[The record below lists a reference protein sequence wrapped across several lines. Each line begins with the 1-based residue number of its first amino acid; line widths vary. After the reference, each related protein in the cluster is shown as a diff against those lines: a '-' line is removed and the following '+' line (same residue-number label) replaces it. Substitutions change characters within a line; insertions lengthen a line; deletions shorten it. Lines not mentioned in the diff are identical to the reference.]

1 MISRNHW
8 QEHWRKR
15 RRLMLW
21 TVGVYVTALF
31 AFMPPAGSALNQ
43 ESATE
48 LSRRAYVIL
57 RQNCFGCHGA
67 GKMSGLDLRTAES
80 ALAGGDNGKVIEPSD
95 ASASRLYQF
104 ITHQSK
110 PAMPPGKKLPDAAI
124 ETLRR
129 WIEAGASFDGFEKEA
144 ATGKDD
150 GTAKSIERPITPEE
164 RDFWAFRPPRRSPR
178 PRVSHP
184 GWGANPIDA
193 FLLAKMKAKGLK
205 PSPRAD
211 RPTLIRRAYLDLTG
225 LPPAPEEVEAFVK
238 DSSPGAW
245 ERVIDRLLASPHYGE
260 RWARHWLDLVRYAD
274 SGGFEFDVDRPD
286 AWRYRDY
293 VVKAFN
299 DDKPYDRFIREQL
312 AGDEYAPDSQEAMIA
327 TGFLRLG
334 PEGGG
339 GGERGRQDALDDL
352 ITTTS
357 LTFMGL
363 TVGCARCHD
372 HKFDPIPQKDFYR
385 IQAIFA
391 PTRPVNYPL
400 VGADVVAAN
409 RAETQRIESLQ
420 RPLKKAKEELEA
432 PHLKALVEEAVS
444 RLPEYMQIAW
454 RTAPEKRTP
463 GQRLNVQ
470 QIKKTL
476 EDDSLSQKLTEKD
489 IVARMPADDKRKHQE
504 LVEQI
509 KALDQQKPKPY
520 PTARAIGESGP
531 KPGPTYLLYRGAPD
545 AKGPA
550 VTPGVLSVINE
561 TDFEFPAPP
570 PNANSSYRRR
580 GLAEWLTS
588 RQNPLTARVMV
599 NRIWQHHFGEGIVR
613 TPSNF
618 GKLGEPPTH
627 PELLDWLAVEFM
639 DGATDRQS
647 DGATGRRGD
656 GAKNNPQSA
665 IRNPQSQAW
674 SVKRMSRLMMT
685 SQAYQMASND
695 IEANVAIDP
704 ENRLLWRMP
713 RVRLEAEIIRD
724 QILSVAVNLDRRLG
738 GPCVYPY
745 IDPKLFQSSTKR
757 TWPGKS
763 DEDPSTWR
771 RSLYV
776 YSKRSIRY
784 PLFETFDQPNLVNS
798 CDRRN
803 RSTIAPQALLLMN
816 NNFVLTE
823 AKYFAERLRREA
835 GDAPPAQVE
844 LAYRLALARAPT
856 AFERAKVA
864 DFIRNDPNG
873 LAEFCHAL
881 FNLNEFVYRQ

>member
-1 MISRNHW
+1 MVIRKYRNLAALAGVFYLIVFFFLPGASA
-8 QEHWRKR
+8 
-15 RRLMLW
+15 RL
-21 TVGVYVTALF
+21 
-31 AFMPPAGSALNQ
+31 PQ
-43 ESATE
+43 ESAQE
-48 LSRRAYVIL
+48 LSRQAYAIL

-80 ALAGGDNGKVIEPSD
+80 VLAGGDNGKVIEPPD

-104 ITHQSK
+104 ITHQAK
-110 PAMPPGKKLPDAAI
+110 PTMPPGKKLADAAI
-124 ETLRR
+124 EALRR
-129 WIEAGASFDGFEKEA
+129 WIEAGSSFDGFEKEA
-144 ATGKDD
+144 AVEKNDEP
-150 GTAKSIERPITPEE
+150 AKLIERPITTEE
-164 RDFWAFRPPRRSPR
+164 RGFWAFQPPRKTNP
-178 PRVSHP
+178 PRVTQP
-184 GWGANPIDA
+184 GGSANPIDA

-211 RPTLIRRAYLDLTG
+211 RRTLIRRAYLDLTG
-225 LPPAPEEVEAFVK
+225 LPPGPEEVEAFVK
-238 DSSPGAW
+238 DAAPGAW
-245 ERVIDRLLASPHYGE
+245 ERLVDRLLASPHYGE

-299 DDKPYDRFIREQL
+299 DDKPYDQFIHEQL

-334 PEGGG
+334 SEGGG

-400 VGADVVAAN
+400 VGADMVAAN

-420 RPLKKAKEELEA
+420 RPLRKAKDELEA

-454 RTAPEKRTP
+454 RTPPEKRTP

-476 EDDSLSQKLTEKD
+476 EDDSLSQKLTEKE
-489 IVARMPADDKRKHQE
+489 IVARMPAEDKRKHQE

-509 KALDQQKPKPY
+509 KALDRQKPKPY

-531 KPGPTYLLYRGAPD
+531 KPGPTYFLYRGAPD

-550 VTPGVLSVINE
+550 VTPGALSVINE
-561 TDFEFPAPP
+561 TDYEFPAPP

-627 PELLDWLAVEFM
+627 PELLDWLAVEFVE
-639 DGATDRQS
+639 
-647 DGATGRRGD
+647 RG
-656 GAKNNPQSA
+656 
-665 IRNPQSQAW
+665 W
-674 SVKRMSRLMMT
+674 SVKQMHRLMMT
-685 SQAYQMASND
+685 SQAYQVASDD
-695 IEANVAIDP
+695 IAADVAIDP

-713 RVRLEAEIIRD
+713 RARLEAEIIRD
-724 QILSVAVNLDRRLG
+724 QILAVAGNLDRTLG
-738 GPCVYPY
+738 GPCVYPH

-757 TWPGKS
+757 TWPGKP
-763 DEDPSTWR
+763 DDDPSTWR

-784 PLFETFDQPNLVNS
+784 PLFETFDQPNLINS
-798 CDRRN
+798 CERRN

-816 NNFVLTE
+816 NNFVINE
-823 AKYFAERLRREA
+823 AQYFSERLRHEA
-835 GDAPPAQVE
+835 GDDARAQVE
-844 LAYRLALARAPT
+844 RAYRLALGRAPT
-856 AFERAKVA
+856 AFERAKTVE
-864 DFIRNDPNG
+864 FIRGSPNG
-873 LAEFCHAL
+873 LTEFCQAV
-881 FNLNEFVYRQ
+881 FNLNEFAYRQ